1 MTELEKLF
9 TETYGRKPKTQ
20 QELRVFKNYLALLGI
35 NVDGYQ
41 PPLGT

>member
-9 TETYGRKPKTQ
+9 TETYGRKPKNER
-20 QELRVFKNYLALLGI
+20 ELQVFQKYLQWLGI